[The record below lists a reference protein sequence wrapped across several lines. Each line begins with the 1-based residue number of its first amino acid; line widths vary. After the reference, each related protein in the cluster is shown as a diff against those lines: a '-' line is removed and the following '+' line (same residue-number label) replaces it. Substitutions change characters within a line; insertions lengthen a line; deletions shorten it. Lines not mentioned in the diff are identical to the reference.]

1 MLPNFDHSEMPRALQ
16 HMLARGAVRCHPPR
30 CRAAAS

>member
-16 HMLARGAVRCHPPR
+16 HLLARAKPTKPPR

>member
-1 MLPNFDHSEMPRALQ
+1 MNFDHSELPRALQ
-16 HMLARGAVRCHPPR
+16 RLLTAGRADERRPR